1 MPLDL
6 EFGKFIKKIE
16 GWKVYLLQ
24 TRINT
29 CYSKDCINS
38 RLSIGEQN
46 CNCKDLDIE
55 DGKCKQ
61 YKKRE

>member
-16 GWKVYLLQ
+16 
-24 TRINT
+24 
-29 CYSKDCINS
+29 D
-38 RLSIGEQN
+38 
-46 CNCKDLDIE
+46 CKDLDIE